1 MYILIVDDASDIRL
15 ILTVALTD
23 AGYPVECVT
32 NGQEALARLRTATER
47 PCLILL
53 DLMMPIM
60 DGWEFLRRQQADPAL
75 AAIPVVV
82 RSAVAPEAAAG
93 AALGARRVLRKP
105 IDFAALRAVVA
116 QYCTVNG

>member
-23 AGYPVECVT
+23 AGYRVECVT

-47 PCLILL
+47 PGLILL

-82 RSAVAPEAAAG
+82 LSAVAEAAAG

-116 QYCTVNG
+116 QYCTADL